1 MLVTVIDLI
10 LFCFVLLEQ
19 EYIC

>member
-10 LFCFVLLEQ
+10 RFCFVLLEQ